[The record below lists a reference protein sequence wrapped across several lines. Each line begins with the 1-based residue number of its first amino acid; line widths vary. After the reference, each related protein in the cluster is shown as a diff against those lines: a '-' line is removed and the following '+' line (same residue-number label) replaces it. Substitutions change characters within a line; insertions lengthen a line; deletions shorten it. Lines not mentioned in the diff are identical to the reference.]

1 MLQDHMTRWIEIA
14 DERRFFEAAQFDRV
28 QEFNESHF
36 LHLGTTIVK
45 ISSWIQRGI
54 DLRSLPV
61 VTH

>member
-1 MLQDHMTRWIEIA
+1 MLHDHMTRWIEIA
-14 DERRFFEAAQFDRV
+14 DERRFFEAAQIDQV
-28 QEFNESHF
+28 QEFGESHF

-54 DLRSLPV
+54 HPRSLPV